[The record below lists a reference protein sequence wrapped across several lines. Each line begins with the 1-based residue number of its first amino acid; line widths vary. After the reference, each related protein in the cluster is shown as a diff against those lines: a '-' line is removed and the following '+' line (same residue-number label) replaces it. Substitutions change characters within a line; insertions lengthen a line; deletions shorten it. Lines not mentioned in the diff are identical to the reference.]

1 VNQAE
6 ESAFAITADAIV
18 AEPRDSKRFV
28 QLATPDIPDLVKEAI
43 IDALVNNSDRPD
55 DEMVEAI
62 IETLRANKEPDVRA
76 AASILEWARSNAAYH
91 RQGTSP

>member
-1 VNQAE
+1 MNQAE

-18 AEPRDSKRFV
+18 AEPRGSKRFLELV
-28 QLATPDIPDLVKEAI
+28 TPDIPDLVKEAI

-62 IETLRANKEPDVRA
+62 IETLRANEEPDVRA
-76 AASILEWARSNAAYH
+76 AGNILEWARSNAAHH